1 MSTMIPDLVV
11 GEVGFGSDFGAS
23 AELEFMRAADKS
35 HTAEIADL
43 QRENRELIKRVNR
56 LKRVLERCAALSE
69 DVSNDK
75 HEALLEISQPL

>member
-1 MSTMIPDLVV
+1 MSQDLVV
-11 GEVGFGSDFGAS
+11 GEVGFGHQFGAS

-43 QRENRELIKRVNR
+43 RAENRELIKRVNR